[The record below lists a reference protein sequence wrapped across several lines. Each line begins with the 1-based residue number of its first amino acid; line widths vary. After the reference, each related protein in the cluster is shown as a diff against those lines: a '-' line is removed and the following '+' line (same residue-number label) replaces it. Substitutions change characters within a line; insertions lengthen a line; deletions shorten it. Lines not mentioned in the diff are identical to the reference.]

1 MSSIF
6 TFPAISL
13 PALAL
18 VFITSVWLLLGHDWR
33 YLIAAL
39 SLQYIGA
46 FLLVAL
52 SWPLEMAVVKV
63 LTGWMAGAV
72 LGVGV
77 AIVPRAWQS
86 EERFGPSGRLFRLL
100 AVGLVTMV
108 VISSAPKITGWLPGV
123 GLEVVLGSL
132 ILIGNGLLNLG
143 LTNHPFR
150 VTLGLLTLLSGFEIL
165 YAALEV
171 SALVAGL
178 LAGVNLGLALVGAFL
193 MVVPSM
199 EATD

>member
-1 MSSIF
+1 MFETIA
-6 TFPAISL
+6 FPAVSFPALTLIFITSIL
-13 PALAL
+13 LLLGRDWRWIVAALAL
-18 VFITSVWLLLGHDWR
+18 QYVGVFM
-33 YLIAAL
+33 
-39 SLQYIGA
+39 
-46 FLLVAL
+46 LVAL

-63 LTGWMAGAV
+63 ITGWMAGAV

-77 AIVPRAWQS
+77 AIVPLTRQE
-86 EERFGPSGRLFRLL
+86 EERFWPSGRLFRLL
-100 AVGLVTMV
+100 AVGLVAL
-108 VISSAPKITGWLPGV
+108 VIFSSSPKIAERLPNV

-143 LTNHPFR
+143 LTSHPFR
-150 VTLGLLTLLSGFEIL
+150 VTVGLLTLLSGFEIL

-199 EATD
+199 EVAD

>member
-1 MSSIF
+1 MFETIA
-6 TFPAISL
+6 FPAVSFPALTLIFITSIL
-13 PALAL
+13 LLLGRDWRWIVAALAL
-18 VFITSVWLLLGHDWR
+18 QYVGVFM
-33 YLIAAL
+33 
-39 SLQYIGA
+39 
-46 FLLVAL
+46 LVAL

-63 LTGWMAGAV
+63 ITGWMAGAV

-77 AIVPRAWQS
+77 AIVPLTSQ
-86 EERFGPSGRLFRLL
+86 EEGRFWPSGRLFRLL
-100 AVGLVTMV
+100 AVGLVAL
-108 VISSAPKITGWLPGV
+108 VIFSSSPKIAERLPNV

-143 LTNHPFR
+143 LTTHPFR
-150 VTLGLLTLLSGFEIL
+150 VAVGLLTLLSGFEIL

-199 EATD
+199 EAAD